1 MPLSGKFWIKIA
13 EQWKNKLFLEDFSI
27 FYELKRKRVKV
38 KDLTLILDNIDIQIK
53 SVSMSIWAKFGVLN
67 WWSKTDKK
75 YIKKLA
81 KVSSSYEKESGK

>member
-53 SVSMSIWAKFGVLN
+53 SVSMSIWAKFGV
-67 WWSKTDKK
+67 
-75 YIKKLA
+75 
-81 KVSSSYEKESGK
+81 